1 MTRTI
6 RILPDAVANQIA
18 AGEAVERPASAVKEL
33 AENALDAH
41 STRVEVAIERGGK
54 RRVRVSDNGVGMG
67 REDALLCLDRHATS
81 KIESAGDLQD
91 VPTFGFRGEAMPSIA
106 AVSRMSASSKPAG
119 IGEPVSS
126 MGLGSAMMRSGG
138 EATTA
143 ARPEV
148 SAAAGSVTVRTSGVR
163 IE

>member
-1 MTRTI
+1 MLYAGSRGS
-6 RILPDAVANQIA
+6 RIVRSAEP
-18 AGEAVERPASAVKEL
+18 GETSQLALASAGSTTAFQPL
-33 AENALDAH
+33 GSSCAERTPRASA
-41 STRVEVAIERGGK
+41 SRSGGSPAATPATQPSASS
-54 RRVRVSDNGVGMG
+54 RRSVS
-67 REDALLCLDRHATS
+67 
-81 KIESAGDLQD
+81 ES
-91 VPTFGFRGEAMPSIA
+91 A